1 MAQRTVSISIDQ
13 LRVGVTSSHP
23 LEDENGLL
31 LLSENTC
38 ITEQLINGMRDRGI
52 ESIQVDSRDVDAL
65 CGNVRNAK
73 PRDVRETERSETEA
87 TWEPSKPVKEM
98 LVDRHDEGLS
108 DQRSDQLTRAM
119 GMAKKRIDE
128 LRSEMLKE
136 KIRSV
141 ELLGRISDVY
151 AHSMVDDHDQ
161 TVGSLSAAIHT
172 DSPNERSIR
181 MAVLGMAIAIE
192 LGHDGLQTLEV
203 GMAALLHDVGLYS
216 MNEKYQQP
224 IELLSEA
231 DRWEYRKHPL
241 LSIVCLSDVMDLPH
255 SVKLSIQQVH
265 EQFDG
270 SGYPRGVKGRRI
282 HAYARI
288 LNVVDTYL
296 QLTAP
301 TSQRHAIVPHDALG
315 FILHQASRGIFDPQ
329 VMRAFLTIS
338 TLFPL
343 GSLVELDSGDVAR
356 VIRRPRNGF
365 ALPVLLGSEG
375 NRIELESESNVSVI
389 RPTCEPDAE
398 QIRLTTD
405 LMQSSNWHPSN
416 NPSIV

>member
-1 MAQRTVSISIDQ
+1 MPRRIVSISIDQ

-38 ITEQLINGMRDRGI
+38 ITEQLINGMRERGI
-52 ESIQVDSRDVDAL
+52 DSIQVDARDVDAL
-65 CGNVRNAK
+65 CGGAK
-73 PRDVRETERSETEA
+73 KPKARISRESDRDDSENR
-87 TWEPSKPVKEM
+87 WVHSKPVKDM
-98 LVDRHDEGLS
+98 LIDRHDEGL
-108 DQRSDQLTRAM
+108 DEHRGEQLTRAM
-119 GMAKKRIDE
+119 GMAKRRIDE
-128 LRSEMLKE
+128 LRAEMLQE

-141 ELLGRISDVY
+141 GAVTQISDVY

-161 TVGSLSAAIHT
+161 TLGSLSAAVHV
-172 DSPNERSIR
+172 DNPNERSLR

-192 LGHDGLQTLEV
+192 LGHDGFQTLEV
-203 GMAALLHDVGLYS
+203 GMAGMLHDVGLYS
-216 MNEKYQQP
+216 MNEKYHQP
-224 IELLSEA
+224 IELLNEA

-255 SVKLSIQQVH
+255 SVKLAIQQVH

-270 SGYPRGVKGRRI
+270 SGYPRGMRGRRI

-296 QLTAP
+296 QLTSP
-301 TSQRHAIVPHDALG
+301 TPQRYAIVPHDALG
-315 FILHQASRGIFDPQ
+315 FMLHQASRGMFDPQ
-329 VMRAFLTIS
+329 VMRAFLGIS

-343 GSLVELDSGDVAR
+343 GSLVELNNGDIAR
-356 VIRRPRNGF
+356 VIRRPREGF
-365 ALPVLLGSEG
+365 AAPVLLGSDG
-375 NRIELESESNVSVI
+375 NRIVMEEEPDIQVI
-389 RPTCEPDAE
+389 RPACEPDTS

-405 LMQSSNWHPSN
+405 MMQSATWHPST
-416 NPSIV
+416 NPSIT